1 MRASQFK
8 PFILLGVFIL
18 LVSLACNASS
28 GTPAVESTAPPTKE
42 SPTTVQPVQSEVA
55 VTESGAIDNLQDVK
69 SAVVQIESQGTFVD
83 PEFGLM
89 MNAAGRGSGFIIDP
103 SGIAVTNNHV
113 VTGGALYKVWVP
125 GEDEPRNARLL
136 GVSECS
142 DLAVIDID
150 GDGFPY
156 LNFYNGPIDV
166 GMDVYIAG
174 FPLGDPEYTLTK
186 GIISKAK
193 AGGDTSWAS
202 VDSVLEYDAESN
214 PGNSGGPVVTS
225 DGEVVA
231 VHYAGDSSADQAFGI
246 SRDVASDVVEQ
257 LREGENVDTIG
268 VNGQAVTSEDGS
280 FSGVWVSSVQS
291 GSPADNAGVLPGDII
306 TMLENLVIASDGTMS
321 QYCDVLRSHQPEDP
335 LSIQVLRWSSDEW
348 LEGQLNGRELAVTGS
363 AGITGA
369 DNTNGGD
376 DTTTTSTDVVN
387 PNASQSG
394 DYYYY
399 TEFDGSL
406 DSWTYFLGNGNDS
419 GFTNEAVDGKWRV
432 EINEENTWVYF
443 TYNDYI
449 YTDTRIDTVAEN
461 LGRNNNNV
469 SLICRYSENGWYEF
483 NVYNSGKYDIL
494 YYDNLVK
501 HDYVTLYSG
510 GSTAI
515 NTGKATNEYTAIC
528 AEEQLTL
535 GINGEEVRT
544 VTNKDLKEGL
554 VGLGVS
560 SFNVL
565 PIIVEFDYFIVSVP

>member
-18 LVSLACNASS
+18 LVSLACNASL

-246 SRDVASDVVEQ
+246 SSDVASDVVEQ

-406 DSWTYFLGNGNDS
+406 DSWTYFLGNGSDS

-501 HDYVTLYSG
+501 HDYATLYSG